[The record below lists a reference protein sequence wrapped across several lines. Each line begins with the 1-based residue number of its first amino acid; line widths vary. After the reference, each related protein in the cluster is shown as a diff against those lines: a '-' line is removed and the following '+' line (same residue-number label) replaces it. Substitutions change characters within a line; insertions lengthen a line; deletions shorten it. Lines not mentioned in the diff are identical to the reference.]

1 MPQCR
6 SSGFWHHATNRESA
20 FKSYQPPLVLE
31 DHAMGV
37 GFSTKLED
45 AVRDFIAHKPLSREK
60 ILNKTIVV
68 F

>member
-20 FKSYQPPLVLE
+20 FKSYQPRLVLE

-45 AVRDFIAHKPLSREK
+45 AVRDFIAHKPP
-60 ILNKTIVV
+60 I
-68 F
+68 